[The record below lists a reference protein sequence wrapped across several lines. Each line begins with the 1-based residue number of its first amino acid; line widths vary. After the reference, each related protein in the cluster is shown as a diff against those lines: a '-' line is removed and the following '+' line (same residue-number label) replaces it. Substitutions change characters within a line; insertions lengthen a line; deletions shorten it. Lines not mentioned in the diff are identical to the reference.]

1 MNKKNNTFNNIEKN
15 IFTLLVVGIFLSIFL
30 YVYFISTS
38 VVNVVQRKSIEI
50 ETQMLSSNVGELE
63 SEYISLS
70 KNITL
75 SYASSLGFVEPEN
88 VSFAYTK
95 SFAVN
100 LGTTAR

>member
-15 IFTLLVVGIFLSIFL
+15 TFTILIITIFLSVFL

-38 VVNVVQRKSIEI
+38 VVSVVQRKSIEI
-50 ETQMLSSNVGELE
+50 ETQVLSSSVGELE

-75 SYASSLGFVEPEN
+75 SYARSLGFIEPED
-88 VSFAYTK
+88 VSFAYTRL
-95 SFAVN
+95 FAVN
-100 LGTTAR
+100 LGSGI

>member
-1 MNKKNNTFNNIEKN
+1 MRKKITTFNNIEKN
-15 IFTLLVVGIFLSIFL
+15 MFTILTAGIFLSMFL

-38 VVNVVQRKSIEI
+38 VVNVVQRKSIEV
-50 ETQMLSSNVGELE
+50 ETQMLSSGVGELE

-70 KNITL
+70 KNITPE
-75 SYASSLGFVEPEN
+75 YARSIGFNDPKN

-100 LGTTAR
+100 LGGEI

>member
-1 MNKKNNTFNNIEKN
+1 M
-15 IFTLLVVGIFLSIFL
+15 FTVLTVGVFLSVFL

-75 SYASSLGFVEPEN
+75 SYAHSLGFIEPKN
-88 VSFAYTK
+88 VSFAHAR

-100 LGTTAR
+100 LGSGI